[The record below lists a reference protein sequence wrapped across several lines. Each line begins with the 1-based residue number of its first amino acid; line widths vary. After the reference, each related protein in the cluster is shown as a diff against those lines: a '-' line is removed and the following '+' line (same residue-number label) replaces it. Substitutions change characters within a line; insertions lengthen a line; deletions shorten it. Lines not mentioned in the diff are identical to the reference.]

1 MMAKIRDVTLM
12 LQLLGDVDKN
22 VQKNRFDVNRNL
34 LFPGVVR
41 PTSVCQDT
49 SSLMCEILSSDAMSQ
64 IAAPPSQRDG
74 KRYKQIFEFC
84 TPNVNGNLNIYSLH
98 YLFVTAELHF
108 TLLPHQL

>member
-34 LFPGVVR
+34 LFPGVVC

-49 SSLMCEILSSDAMSQ
+49 SSLMCEILSSDESNRR
-64 IAAPPSQRDG
+64 APLSTRW
-74 KRYKQIFEFC
+74 KKI
-84 TPNVNGNLNIYSLH
+84 
-98 YLFVTAELHF
+98 
-108 TLLPHQL
+108 